1 MGSEQEREFANF
13 VRGASPRLLKAA
25 WFICGDPVQAEDLV
39 QTALARVF
47 VRWGRVRNGDP
58 VAYTRK
64 VLLNLHI
71 DERRRTRRETPVAD
85 PPERA
90 VRDTGP
96 EQSDQVV
103 RLLAELPLRERQ
115 VVVLR
120 HYIGLPESEVA
131 ELLGISLGTVK
142 GSGSRGLAKLREWY
156 AREEQSHAV

>member
-1 MGSEQEREFANF
+1 MSPEQHGEFADF

-47 VRWGRVRNGDP
+47 VRWGRVRNGNP
-58 VAYTRK
+58 LAYTRK

-71 DERRRTRRETPVAD
+71 DERRRDRETPVAQT
-85 PPERA
+85 PERP
-90 VRDTGP
+90 VHDTGP
-96 EQSDQVV
+96 EQADQLV
-103 RLLAELPLRERQ
+103 RLLAALPLRERQ

-120 HYIGLPESEVA
+120 HYVGLAESEVA

-142 GSGSRGLAKLREWY
+142 GSGSRGLAKLRDSYE
-156 AREEQSHAV
+156 REEQSHVV